1 MFRKSKHRVLRTVA
15 GTTFSLVMS
24 PWVALLRWNKPSG
37 RLILLVPAGWSLWL
51 APDAPPSPTL
61 VLQILIGGLA
71 VSGAGCIAND
81 LWDQTID
88 RQVER
93 TRRRPLASGTLNRT
107 QAFGVLML
115 LLALALAVVLSLSSQ
130 MLLCLQLA
138 LLALPPILI
147 YPSAKRWFPYP
158 QALLAIC
165 WGFAVLIP
173 WAAFTGNITPSTPLI
188 SCWFSTLCWT
198 FSFDTVYAMADRP
211 DDARLGLRSSAL
223 TLGRNAIRTVRAGYG
238 LTAASL
244 AVAAATA
251 DVGVLFWPFWGIA
264 TIGLWRSTQTL
275 RADEQQPAAVY
286 ARHFGRQVQIG
297 TLLLIGLVLSRL
309 G

>member
-1 MFRKSKHRVLRTVA
+1 
-15 GTTFSLVMS
+15 MS
-24 PWVALLRWNKPSG
+24 PWIALLRWNKPTG

-51 APDAPPSPTL
+51 APEAPPSMRL
-61 VLQILIGGLA
+61 VLQILIGGLT

-81 LWDQTID
+81 LWDQGID
-88 RQVER
+88 SQVER
-93 TRRRPLASGTLNRT
+93 TRQRPLASGALNRSK
-107 QAFGVLML
+107 AALLMVL
-115 LLALALAVVLSLSSQ
+115 LLALALWVVLSLSSQ

-147 YPSAKRWFPYP
+147 YPSAKRWFPFP

-188 SCWFSTLCWT
+188 CCWFSTLCWT

-223 TLGRNAIRTVRAGYG
+223 TLGRHTIQTVRIGYG
-238 LTAASL
+238 LTAASM
-244 AVAAATA
+244 AVAAASA
-251 DVGVLFWPFWGIA
+251 DVGVVFWPFWVVA
-264 TIGLWRSTQTL
+264 TMGLWYSTTTL
-275 RADEQQPAAVY
+275 RAHEQQPAAVY

-309 G
+309 S

>member
-1 MFRKSKHRVLRTVA
+1 
-15 GTTFSLVMS
+15 MS
-24 PWVALLRWNKPSG
+24 PWVALLRWNKPTG

-51 APDAPPSPTL
+51 APDAPPSSAL
-61 VLQILIGGLA
+61 VVQILIGGLA

-81 LWDQTID
+81 LWDQSID
-88 RQVER
+88 REVER
-93 TRRRPLASGTLNRT
+93 TRERPLASGALNRN
-107 QAFGVLML
+107 QATGVMVL
-115 LLALALAVVLSLSSQ
+115 LLVLALGVVLSLSSQ
-130 MLLCLQLA
+130 MQLCLLLA
-138 LLALPPILI
+138 GLALPPILI
-147 YPSAKRWFPYP
+147 YPSAKRWFPFP

-173 WAAFTGNITPSTPLI
+173 WAAFTGSITPSTPLI
-188 SCWFSTLCWT
+188 GCWFSTLCWT

-223 TLGRNAIRTVRAGYG
+223 TLERNAVRTVRTGYG

-244 AVAAATA
+244 AVAAAA
-251 DVGVLFWPFWGIA
+251 AEVGPIFWPFWVIA
-264 TIGLWRSTQTL
+264 SIGLWRSTQTL
-275 RADEQQPAAVY
+275 RASEQQPASVY

-297 TLLLIGLVLSRL
+297 TLLLIGLVLSHL

>member
-1 MFRKSKHRVLRTVA
+1 
-15 GTTFSLVMS
+15 MS

-51 APDAPPSPTL
+51 APGAPPTSSL

-93 TRRRPLASGTLNRT
+93 TRRRPLASGALNRT
-107 QAFGVLML
+107 QASGLMVL
-115 LLALALAVVLSLSSQ
+115 LLVLALTVVLSLSSQ
-130 MLLCLQLA
+130 MLLSLQLA

-147 YPSAKRWFPYP
+147 YPSAKRWFPFP

-173 WAAFTGNITPSTPLI
+173 WAAFTGSLTPSTPLI
-188 SCWFSTLCWT
+188 GCWFSTLCWT

-223 TLGRNAIRTVRAGYG
+223 TLGDNAVRTVRGGYG

-244 AVAAATA
+244 AVAAGSA
-251 DVGVLFWPFWGIA
+251 DVGMLFWPFWIVA
-264 TIGLWRSTQTL
+264 CIGLWRSTQTL
-275 RADEQQPAAVY
+275 QAGEQQHATVY